1 MSVAQVAA
9 DIDGARARGSGE
21 AGMDVLSPVRMVRRD
36 CHAAQAGATR
46 NQIPASFGLHW
57 PGSRPVLVTLGRIIT
72 PGM

>member
-1 MSVAQVAA
+1 
-9 DIDGARARGSGE
+9 
-21 AGMDVLSPVRMVRRD
+21 MDVLSPVRMVRRD